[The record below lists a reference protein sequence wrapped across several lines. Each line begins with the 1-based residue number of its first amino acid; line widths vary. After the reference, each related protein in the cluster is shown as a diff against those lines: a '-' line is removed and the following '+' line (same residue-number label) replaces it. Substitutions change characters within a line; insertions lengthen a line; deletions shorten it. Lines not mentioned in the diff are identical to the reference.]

1 MGALA
6 IGDLESHEQ
15 SAGTFRAV
23 DRGSG
28 VCSVGQA
35 ADESV
40 AGPKR
45 LITTIVGRGIQRD
58 LGAAESGT
66 A

>member
-1 MGALA
+1 MVGLYVLA
-6 IGDLESHEQ
+6 
-15 SAGTFRAV
+15 AV
-23 DRGSG
+23 
-28 VCSVGQA
+28 VVVL
-35 ADESV
+35 V

-45 LITTIVGRGIQRD
+45 LTTTIPGRGIQRD